1 MKNIFL
7 LFLLFSIFSFSQ
19 KKDYNFHFDYF
30 SKVSIKV
37 YGDGI
42 NEDTYVFKN
51 SKDSTYSLELRYS
64 KTDTIAQ
71 IYIKNIKDIIKFKVD
86 FIYEKISDLDKLK
99 DPILYATV
107 IPAFNSKKYKN
118 FHEEMEYEIDSIN
131 NQVLVHITQYKNKK
145 KKKIINEHY
154 YYFSKKDNIEPVE
167 IPIFKN
173 NLISKYKLDILEN
186 YNFEKK
192 LCLVDGKLSSE
203 FTIQKIEKISSN
215 LNFTVIKTIR

>member
-1 MKNIFL
+1 MKKVFL
-7 LFLLFSIFSFSQ
+7 LFLLFSICSFSQ
-19 KKDYNFHFDYF
+19 KKDYNLHFDYF
-30 SKVSIKV
+30 LKGSHKI

-42 NEDTYVFKN
+42 NEDNYLFKN

-71 IYIKNIKDIIKFKVD
+71 IYINNVKDIIKFTID
-86 FIYEKISDLDKLK
+86 FKYEKISDLDKLK

-107 IPAFNSKKYKN
+107 IPGFPKKYKN

-131 NQVLVHITQYKNKK
+131 NQVLVHITQFKNKK

-154 YYFSKKDNIEPVE
+154 YYFSKKDNIKPVE
-167 IPIFKN
+167 IPTFKN

-186 YNFEKK
+186 YNFEKR
-192 LCLVDGKLSSE
+192 LFLVDGKLSSE
-203 FTIQKIEKISSN
+203 FAIQKIEKISSN

>member
-1 MKNIFL
+1 MKKNFL
-7 LFLLFSIFSFSQ
+7 LFLLFSICSFSQ

-30 SKVSIKV
+30 LKGSNKI

-42 NEDTYVFKN
+42 SEDCYFFKN
-51 SKDSTYSLELRYS
+51 SKDSTYSLQLRYS

-71 IYIKNIKDIIKFKVD
+71 IYIKGIKDIIKFTID
-86 FIYEKISDLDKLK
+86 FKYEKISDLDKLK
-99 DPILYATV
+99 EPILYTTV
-107 IPAFNSKKYKN
+107 IPDYPKKYKN

-131 NQVLVHITQYKNKK
+131 NQVLVHITKYKNKK
-145 KKKIINEHY
+145 KNKIINEHY

-167 IPIFKN
+167 MPILKN
-173 NLISKYKLDILEN
+173 NLISKYKLDILVN
-186 YNFEKK
+186 YNFEKQ